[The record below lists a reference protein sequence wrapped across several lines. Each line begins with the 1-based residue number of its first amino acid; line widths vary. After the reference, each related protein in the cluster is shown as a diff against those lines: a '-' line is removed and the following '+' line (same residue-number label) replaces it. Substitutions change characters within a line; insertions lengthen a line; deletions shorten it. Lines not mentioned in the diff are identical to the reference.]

1 MIRRPSARFFCT
13 SGTYP
18 GNVLSISDGM
28 PQTPSGGGCMT
39 PPMSPFPIVRVS
51 IKAWRSKLS
60 ATARRRSGSLNGGV
74 SRFIITLRLTL
85 TGTSWQIASGAWFFT
100 LLTTGTCKKKEVIST
115 LPAPNAQHT
124 CRDVLDDLILDAV
137 EVGPALL
144 PVVRVSRDF
153 DRLVRLEFDKF
164 ERAGADGIGAHIARA
179 DMAGIDR

>member
-1 MIRRPSARFFCT
+1 MIRRPSTRFFCT
-13 SGTYP
+13 SGSYP
-18 GNVLSISDGM
+18 GNVLSISAGM

-85 TGTSWQIASGAWFFT
+85 TGTSWQIASGAWCFT
-100 LLTTGTCKKKEVIST
+100 SLTTGTCKKYGEVIST
-115 LPAPNAQHT
+115 LPATNA
-124 CRDVLDDLILDAV
+124 RDVLDDLILDAV

-153 DRLVRLEFDKF
+153 DRLVRPEFDKF
-164 ERAGADGIGAHIARA
+164 ERAGADGIGAHVARA